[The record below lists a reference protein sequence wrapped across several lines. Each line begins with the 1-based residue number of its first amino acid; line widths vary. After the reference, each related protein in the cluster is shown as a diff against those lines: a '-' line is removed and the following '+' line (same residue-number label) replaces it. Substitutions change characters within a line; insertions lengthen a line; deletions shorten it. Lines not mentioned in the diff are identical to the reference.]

1 MVNNNRVFKIG
12 FFRAEE
18 QKGSLKDIL
27 DMLLLKPVAD
37 RNAEIPPYPVRVE
50 KLKEYSEGGLTFY
63 EGDFVKLRMNNL
75 PVKAS
80 KDAGVRAIGLKSDEG
95 IGEETAFLYSPKH
108 RVMLLQQNRVGTSYV
123 KAADY
128 FNWFGAGINI
138 VGFSVM
144 MKLDAIERLK
154 KAKSFK
160 SLSVSFS
167 PVNCE
172 KELANSGVAVK
183 HAVDMVNGL
192 GGERLSFTISLMPR
206 KKGTLDKVGIKSVI
220 RKLHDFCSGG
230 KHDVT
235 KLQLRAEDEDGAS
248 FIDFIRDRLVCTQEV
263 AEDEERRLSYK
274 TRINILRNA
283 WNSKDF
289 QNLIVQ

>member
-1 MVNNNRVFKIG
+1 MI
-12 FFRAEE
+12 
-18 QKGSLKDIL
+18 
-27 DMLLLKPVAD
+27 
-37 RNAEIPPYPVRVE
+37 
-50 KLKEYSEGGLTFY
+50 KEYLFPDNLNLFITDSLQEFETLKAKGEAVVPVLTDENRSFSWPHSEYVLENLDDIDEAY
-63 EGDFVKLRMNNL
+63 LYRIALRMNNL